1 MAAPKSD
8 THASLS
14 SFSAAAVLP
23 SFFGHAISPLD
34 FHACLALSFIT
45 AVLTPCF
52 RRGSAQRYGMLALQL
67 YFTVQA
73 YLATVPPTGNLAVA
87 YSSGVLLGNLTLR
100 FLDRLY
106 LHVPEEAFR
115 RVHSSG
121 VEEKP
126 ETLSPSQKLWWSA
139 ELLTTTRGVGWN
151 WRVPGTPKAASR
163 ARAAFVFDRGVRWV
177 AMYGSVWLAERI
189 CAGILD
195 EWAQLPD
202 GWTKRGL
209 LALTHNT
216 AFLYV
221 FVVLLLAL
229 TVYTHFAMLTLPAAL
244 LCVGIGIGP
253 ARWRQPE
260 AWPATFGSLAE
271 AYSLRRF
278 WSHCWH
284 QQVRRTL
291 GVPAAF
297 VLSILPAPLRTSS
310 RLPARLFRRYF
321 GLLLA
326 FLLSG
331 AFHTVGH
338 SAVLRARRG
347 SGDDDA
353 QLRVWGEMPFF
364 LAQGVGIMLEDLLC
378 HMLGVD
384 DRRDVGRA
392 RRLVGYIVTAAWYG
406 WTRVQLK
413 AVPMAATFGI
423 SDGRGPLL
431 ETMELVRVSLAAIP
445 GNFVKM
451 GMEQL
456 V

>member
-8 THASLS
+8 TRVSLS
-14 SFSAAAVLP
+14 PFSAAAVLP
-23 SFFGHAISPLD
+23 SFFGHAFSQLD
-34 FHACLALSFIT
+34 FQACLALSFTT

-52 RRGSAQRYGMLALQL
+52 RRGSVQRYGMLALQV
-67 YFTVQA
+67 YFTVLA
-73 YLATVPPTGNLAVA
+73 YLAPVTPTGNLAVT

-100 FLDRLY
+100 YLDRLY

-115 RVHSSG
+115 RVHDG

-126 ETLSPSQKLWWSA
+126 GTLSPSQKLWWSA

-151 WRVPGTPKAASR
+151 WRVPGTPKTANR
-163 ARAAFVFDRGVRWV
+163 ARAAFVFDRGVRWI
-177 AMYGSVWLAERI
+177 AMYGSVWLAERV

-202 GWTKRGL
+202 GCAKSSL
-209 LALTHNT
+209 LAVTHNT
-216 AFLYV
+216 AFLHA
-221 FVVLLLAL
+221 FVVLVLGL

-244 LCVGIGIGP
+244 LCVGLGLGP
-253 ARWRQPE
+253 TRWRRPD

-297 VLSILPAPLRTSS
+297 VVSILPGPVRSSS
-310 RLPARLFRRYF
+310 RLPARLLRRYF

-331 AFHTVGH
+331 AFHSVGH

-347 SGDDDA
+347 AGDDAA
-353 QLRVWGEMPFF
+353 QRRVCGEMPFF
-364 LAQGVGIMLEDLLC
+364 LAQSVGIMLEDLVC
-378 HMLGVD
+378 HVLGVD
-384 DRRDVGRA
+384 DRRGVGRA
-392 RRLVGYIVTAAWYG
+392 RTLVGYVVTAAWYG

-413 AVPMAATFGI
+413 AVPMAAIFGI
-423 SDGRGPLL
+423 SDGRGPLF
-431 ETMELVRVSLAAIP
+431 EVVELMRVSLAAIP

-451 GMEQL
+451 GMERW